1 MSCNCKS
8 GASGTSSTENTESKS
23 IVQIGLKYSA
33 KIIGFLI
40 GILLLPLI
48 VLAIIWFMF
57 DTIVL
62 NKEVDLTIILKKI
75 VKINKVVFQD
85 DEEDDE
91 EEDNYEDLE
100 DDLDDDNDYITE
112 NVEEI
117 K

>member
-1 MSCNCKS
+1 MGCNCKT
-8 GASGTSSTENTESKS
+8 SGTSTSSTGKAKPKS
-23 IVQIGLKYSA
+23 VVDNGLKYSA

-40 GILLLPLI
+40 GVLLLPLI
-48 VLAIIWFMF
+48 MLGIIWFMF

-75 VKINKVVFQD
+75 VKINKAIL
-85 DEEDDE
+85 EDDE
-91 EEDNYEDLE
+91 EEDDEDYEDLDE
-100 DDLDDDNDYITE
+100 DEIGYITE

>member
-1 MSCNCKS
+1 MGCNCKS
-8 GASGTSSTENTESKS
+8 GASSTSTSSTQKTESS
-23 IVQIGLKYSA
+23 SAIQTALKYST
-33 KIIGFLI
+33 KIMGFLI
-40 GILLLPLI
+40 GVLLVPFIMLG
-48 VLAIIWFMF
+48 VIWFMF

-85 DEEDDE
+85 DDEDLDDE
-91 EEDNYEDLE
+91 EIG
-100 DDLDDDNDYITE
+100 YITQ

>member
-1 MSCNCKS
+1 MSCNCKTS
-8 GASGTSSTENTESKS
+8 GASTSSTGEVKSKT
-23 IVQIGLKYSA
+23 VVDNGLKYSA

-40 GILLLPLI
+40 GVLLLPLI
-48 VLAIIWFMF
+48 MLGIIWFMF

-75 VKINKVVFQD
+75 VKINKAILDD
-85 DEEDDE
+85 DEVED
-91 EEDNYEDLE
+91 YEDLE
-100 DDLDDDNDYITE
+100 EDEIGYITQ